1 MFNKLKSMHNN
12 SIMKLSFSFLMLVI
26 ICLKFSSIGLDIFYE
41 MLPPESIESF
51 KTQYVQNVLIFG
63 FIGVISTLLV
73 LSFLLKYIVIS
84 NKNEKEENKD
94 SVSDKTE
101 IKNLESPI
109 MSPSLSDKSPT
120 FDDCPTKLE
129 LFGVFLF
136 LATVLLFILNNM

>member
-12 SIMKLSFSFLMLVI
+12 SMIKLSFSFLMLVI
-26 ICLKFSSIGLDIFYE
+26 ICLMVSNIGLNVFYGV
-41 MLPPESIESF
+41 LPPESIESF
-51 KTQYVQNVLIFG
+51 KTQHVKNVLIFG
-63 FIGVISTLLV
+63 FIGVISTLVV

-109 MSPSLSDKSPT
+109 IIPSLSDKSPT
-120 FDDCPTKLE
+120 FDDSPTKLE

-136 LATVLLFILNNM
+136 LATVVLFILNNM